1 MPTKTNSTTQAI
13 IDFVKFNG
21 GAAFRINTSGIP
33 IIKAGRVAGFRKS
46 RNKGAA
52 DIRIVYKG
60 FSIDVEIKTG
70 KDKQSPDQWA
80 FQQEIERAGGVYWLV
95 ENVEEFITLFEQ
107 WKTDTI
113 KHKYN

>member
-1 MPTKTNSTTQAI
+1 MPTNTNSTTQAI
-13 IDFVKFNG
+13 IDFVKWNG
-21 GAAFRINTSGIP
+21 GAAFRVNTSGIR
-33 IIKAGRVAGFRKS
+33 GRRS

-60 FSIDVEIKTG
+60 YSLDVEIKTG

-95 ENVEEFITLFEQ
+95 ENVEEFILKFEE
-107 WKTDTI
+107 WRLITFT
-113 KHKYN
+113 NRLTNFF